1 MSQGEELNVA
11 VTRAARR
18 KGLNSQ
24 QTIIVYWL
32 AAALE
37 HARRGGA
44 NNEETLAALSEVAMA
59 VSPWP
64 SR

>member
-1 MSQGEELNVA
+1 MNQPEELNVA
-11 VTRAARR
+11 VTRTARR

-37 HARRGGA
+37 RAHRAGA
-44 NNEETLAALSEVAMA
+44 GDEETLAALSEVAIA